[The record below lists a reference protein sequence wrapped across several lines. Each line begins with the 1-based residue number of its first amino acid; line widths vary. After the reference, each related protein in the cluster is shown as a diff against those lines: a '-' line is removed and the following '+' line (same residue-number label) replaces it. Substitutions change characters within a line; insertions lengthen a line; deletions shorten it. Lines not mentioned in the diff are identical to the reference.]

1 MQYIGSP
8 EAAEKLYCKNFQR
21 KSAHFWKDSTKGILP
36 SVRLFKIQCNDLCRT
51 LHEKSCRPTQII
63 QDQKPGKTERMKL
76 FDPSK
81 IQLLVNDRFETP
93 SNTLI

>member
-1 MQYIGSP
+1 MF
-8 EAAEKLYCKNFQR
+8 AE
-21 KSAHFWKDSTKGILP
+21 P
-36 SVRLFKIQCNDLCRT
+36 
-51 LHEKSCRPTQII
+51 CRPTQII

-76 FDPSK
+76 FEPSK